1 MLVYSDNYFMTSWSL
16 WNYDRDEVSDSANE
30 NNDVNNYRIY
40 NNKITTRK
48 SSEYKTKL
56 IGSTS
61 DTNSRLN
68 AEVSNLLTV
77 TLTLT

>member
-40 NNKITTRK
+40 NNKTTTRK

-56 IGSTS
+56 IESTS

>member
-40 NNKITTRK
+40 NNKKTTRK

>member
-40 NNKITTRK
+40 NNKTTTRK
-48 SSEYKTKL
+48 SSEYKTNL

>member
-16 WNYDRDEVSDSANE
+16 WNYDRDEVSDSPNE

-40 NNKITTRK
+40 NNKTTTRK